1 MEDATRSNIG
11 MSKEQIRAMLEDE
24 EYIDLQVRLVDK
36 IVKKLEEK
44 GYSTDQAIKLAT
56 SMQQ

>member
-1 MEDATRSNIG
+1 MEDATGSNIG

-24 EYIDLQVRLVDK
+24 EYIDLHVRLVDK